1 MLSHKIELL
10 GDRVYLLSGSVSH
23 SGFNPLLGTQRID
36 SPFSFNYFE
45 PTYDGTGVK
54 NIYICQTNPKVLQIQ
69 LKSPSRASSISNLK
83 KLLMERK
90 EHAYNTAYLLKAGAE
105 RLDGAESPELIPA
118 VFGQFTP

>member
-1 MLSHKIELL
+1 M
-10 GDRVYLLSGSVSH
+10 
-23 SGFNPLLGTQRID
+23 
-36 SPFSFNYFE
+36 
-45 PTYDGTGVK
+45 K

-83 KLLMERK
+83 KLLTERK
-90 EHAYNTAYLLKAGAE
+90 EPAYNTAYLLKAGAE